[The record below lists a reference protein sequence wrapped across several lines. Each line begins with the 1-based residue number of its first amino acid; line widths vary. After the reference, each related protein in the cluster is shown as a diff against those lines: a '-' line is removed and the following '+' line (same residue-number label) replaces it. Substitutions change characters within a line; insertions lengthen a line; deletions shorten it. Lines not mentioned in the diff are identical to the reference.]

1 MEFNFD
7 KFVDDIDKRS
17 EENSRKKRTE
27 SNIVDLDRARRLRAK
42 RYHERWQNC
51 IKWERK

>member
-1 MEFNFD
+1 MEFDFD

-27 SNIVDLDRARRLRAK
+27 SNIIDLDRARRLRSK